1 MLHLLPALVLP
12 YPQIDP
18 VLIEIG
24 PVAIR
29 WYAVAYI
36 AGILLGWWYAV
47 RLVRSARYW
56 GAWGGK
62 PPLSAEQVDDFI
74 LWATLGIIV
83 GGRIGY
89 ILFYGLVYQPD
100 LYADPMQ
107 WVMIWEGGMSFHG
120 GLLGV
125 ILAVVLFSIIKRLD
139 MVRVGDVVASVVPIG
154 LFTGRIANFINGEL
168 FGKPTDMPWAMVFPN
183 GGPEPRHPSQL
194 YEAALEGI
202 VLFIILR
209 VMARLG
215 AFNRPGLIIA
225 AFLFFYGTFRI
236 IGEIFRDS
244 DQLIGDGTVSMGQ
257 ALSAAMFVGAAFFAW
272 WAATHKARP
281 PEIQTGQPP
290 AA

>member
-1 MLHLLPALVLP
+1 MLHLLPALVLT

-47 RLVRSARYW
+47 RLVKTSRFWTS
-56 GAWGGK
+56 WGGAA
-62 PPLSAEQVDDFI
+62 PMTPGQIDDFI
-74 LWATLGIIV
+74 LWVTLGIIL

-89 ILFYGLVYQPD
+89 ILFYGFVYQPEI
-100 LYADPMQ
+100 YADPMQ
-107 WVMIWEGGMSFHG
+107 WLRIWEGGMSFHG
-120 GLLGV
+120 GLIGV
-125 ILAVVLFSIIKRLD
+125 ILAVILFSIIKGLD
-139 MVRVGDVVASVVPIG
+139 MVRVGDIVASVVPIG

-168 FGKPTDMPWAMVFPN
+168 WGKPSDVPWAMVFPT
-183 GGPEPRHPSQL
+183 GGPLPRHPSQL

-202 VLFIILR
+202 VLFLILR
-209 VMARLG
+209 ILATRLR
-215 AFNRPGLIIA
+215 AFDRPGLIIS
-225 AFLFFYGTFRI
+225 AFLFFYGLFRI

-244 DQLIGDGTVSMGQ
+244 DQLIGDGTISMGQ
-257 ALSAAMFVGAAFFAW
+257 ALSAAMFLGAAFFGW

-281 PEIQTGQPP
+281 VPG